1 MLLGANYED
10 MALAGNRLAEIGGG
24 YVLACDGEIV
34 AELGLPIAGLM
45 SEAGIEEVAS
55 DLRSLE
61 EALGDVLGADLGDK
75 ALINMNFLSLPN
87 IPDYGF
93 TNKGLVASDQRMQLV
108 ETVIEEGGTV
118 T

>member
-1 MLLGANYED
+1 MLLGANHED

-34 AELGLPIAGLM
+34 AELALPIAGLM
-45 SEAGIEEVAS
+45 SEASIEDVAS
-55 DLRSLE
+55 DLTALE
-61 EALGDVLGADLGDK
+61 GALNGILGADLSDK

-93 TNKGLVASDQRMQLV
+93 TNKGLVASDKRMQLV
-108 ETVIEEGGTV
+108 ESVI
-118 T
+118 